1 MDELMSKPLIGVV
14 PLWDEEKDSLW
25 MLPGYMDGIEQAGGL
40 PVMLPLTTDRSSLEQ
55 ICRTVDGLLFT
66 GGQDVAPSLYR
77 EEKTKYCGEICP
89 QRDKMEA
96 VLLSLFV
103 MEMDK
108 PAFGICRGIQ
118 FFNAL
123 LGGTLYQD
131 LPAQFKGAP
140 KLHHHQKK
148 PYDKP
153 SHKVKIK
160 TGSPLHILLGA
171 DEIDVNSCHH
181 QGVKELS
188 KELVCMATAEDGLV
202 EAVFVPGRRFA
213 WAVQWHPEYSLNDEY
228 SQKLFLSFVN
238 ACLIEDD

>member
-1 MDELMSKPLIGVV
+1 MNKPLIGVV
-14 PLWDEEKDSLW
+14 PRWDAEKDSIW

-40 PVMLPLTTDRSSLEQ
+40 PIMLPLTTDRSSLEQ
-55 ICRTVDGLLFT
+55 ICRTFDGLLFT
-66 GGQDVAPSLYR
+66 GGQDVDPSVYH
-77 EEKTKYCGEICP
+77 EEKTKHCGEICS

-96 VLLSLFV
+96 TLFSLFV
-103 MEMDK
+103 LEMDK

-118 FFNAL
+118 FFNAA

-131 LPAQFKGAP
+131 LPAQYKNAP
-140 KLHHHQKK
+140 KLRHHQKK

-160 TGSPLHILLGA
+160 TGSPLQLLLKA
-171 DEIDVNSCHH
+171 DEIAVNSCHH

-228 SQKLFLSFVN
+228 SRKLFLSFVN
-238 ACLIEDD
+238 ACLIEND